1 MHIIDTG
8 FHRLTPSTTA
18 CSVTEPSTCL
28 FATTRILMWAPTSHL
43 ESVKLE
49 GLICIFVWVSKV
61 FNESWQRPVWQI
73 RWAPCWERHR
83 ELRRR
88 RMLRLKPEAQSRAD
102 QHLRQPVAKP
112 CKSLS
117 PFSFLS
123 LPSLCLQLF
132 ISRWSIQVNLQS
144 IPHPFI
150 DSAPGWL
157 VVRANGYGKMSART
171 NIFDED
177 TRPEPT
183 ASS

>member
-1 MHIIDTG
+1 MHIIHTG

-117 PFSFLS
+117 PFLFPFSAFSLS
-123 LPSLCLQLF
+123 PALHIPLKYTGKSAVHPSPFHWLCPRLTCGPSQ
-132 ISRWSIQVNLQS
+132 
-144 IPHPFI
+144 
-150 DSAPGWL
+150 WL
-157 VVRANGYGKMSART
+157 WQNVRSHQHFRRRHTTWANS
-171 NIFDED
+171 E
-177 TRPEPT
+177 
-183 ASS
+183 